1 MQRII
6 VISKIKYKYFYLDF
20 LLFYFIILDFYIIL
34 YYFIILKNV
43 LLHVWRCEKK
53 NTVTLNWFH
62 VLNMFKKFPRLKS
75 FTCFLTHKKTAQ
87 FVVRLIVLGKWKVSA
102 GLQIHPK
109 NTLRRTNGRRKREKK
124 ARKARKYGTW
134 VRHVSRKGL

>member
-1 MQRII
+1 MNVIENMHEVRFTIIFIISHIIYYISLITIIIALAIKAVRSDNLSVTYLQRII

-20 LLFYFIILDFYIIL
+20 LLFYFIILGFYIIL

-75 FTCFLTHKKTAQ
+75 FTAVFWHTKKQ
-87 FVVRLIVLGKWKVSA
+87 HSL
-102 GLQIHPK
+102 
-109 NTLRRTNGRRKREKK
+109 
-124 ARKARKYGTW
+124 
-134 VRHVSRKGL
+134 